1 MSALA
6 IRQPGPMVE
15 EFIGH
20 FRVHLLDMRVYTIQF
35 REAEIVDY
43 LYSPGVFLGTTP
55 RGDRITSAG
64 VSTSKGPATLPMPIS
79 RLTFVVTKL
88 EC

>member
-1 MSALA
+1 
-6 IRQPGPMVE
+6 MVE
-15 EFIGH
+15 EFIGR
-20 FRVHLLDMRVYTIQF
+20 FRVHHLDMRVYTIQF
-35 REAEIVDY
+35 REAVSWIN
-43 LYSPGVFLGTTP
+43 LYSPGVFLGTMP

-79 RLTFVVTKL
+79 RLSFVVTKL